1 VKLNHASHNYI
12 MMDLTFTA
20 PLWRWQGDAPAAWH
34 FITLPE
40 ETGAQVKFLTGK
52 TKGFGM
58 VRLKATIGETS
69 WKTSLFPDKKSG
81 SYLLPVKADVRK
93 SERLIDG
100 QKIRVILVL
109 DV

>member
-1 VKLNHASHNYI
+1 V
-12 MMDLTFTA
+12 TFEFTGT
-20 PLWRWQGDAPAAWH
+20 LWRWQGDASAAWH

-40 ETGAQVKFLTGK
+40 EVGGQIKFMTGK
-52 TKGFGM
+52 SKGFGS
-58 VRLKATIGETS
+58 VRVAAVIGDTR

-93 SERLIDG
+93 SEGLTDG
-100 QKIRVILVL
+100 NHVQVQIVL